1 MSRFGIVQRRIK
13 KKSDI
18 PNINDIL
25 YIDNVYLN
33 CDKFKL
39 YKNTEKELLNKFYMY
54 NITEDKWYELINR
67 KFIE

>member
-1 MSRFGIVQRRIK
+1 MSRFGIVSRRLK

-25 YIDNVYLN
+25 YIDNVYLHG
-33 CDKFKL
+33 DKFKI
-39 YKNTEKELLNKFYMY
+39 YKNTEKELFNKFYMY
-54 NITEDKWYELINR
+54 NVTEEKWYELVNR